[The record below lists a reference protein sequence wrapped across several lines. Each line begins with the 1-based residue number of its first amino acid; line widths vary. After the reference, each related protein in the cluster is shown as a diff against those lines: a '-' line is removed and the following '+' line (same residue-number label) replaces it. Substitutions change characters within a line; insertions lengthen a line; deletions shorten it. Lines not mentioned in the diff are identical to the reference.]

1 MTAILLVS
9 HGGFA
14 QALLETAEMILGPQE
29 LTAAVGLGPT
39 DSPET
44 LQTKIEAALDAFH
57 GAPTLVL
64 TDIFS
69 GTPFNTVVRLSQS
82 RSFRHLTGINLP
94 LLNEALVSRDFSSPD
109 ELAESLMESAPDAFQ
124 DVDALMS
131 RAPQPDDL
139 DDF

>member
-14 QALLETAEMILGPQE
+14 KALLETAEMIMGPQE

-39 DSPET
+39 DSLEVFQEK
-44 LQTKIEAALDAFH
+44 LEQALASFH

-69 GTPFNTVVRLSQS
+69 GTPFNTVVRLSQTH
-82 RSFRHLTGINLP
+82 SFRHLTGINLP
-94 LLNEALVSRDFSSPD
+94 LLNEALVSRDFSSPE
-109 ELAESLMESAPDAFQ
+109 ELAATLMESAPAAFQ

-131 RAPQPDDL
+131 RPPQADDL

>member
-29 LTAAVGLGPT
+29 LTAAVGLAPN
-39 DSPET
+39 DSPEA
-44 LQTKIEAALDAFH
+44 LQAKIEAALDSFH

-109 ELAESLMESAPDAFQ
+109 ELAETLMESAPEAFR
-124 DVDALMS
+124 DVDAFLAQLPS
-131 RAPQPDDL
+131 ADDL